1 MEVTGETLLR
11 AGKGELEGLLVSMT
25 PGQGWT
31 QNSGQ
36 SLSSLVRFF
45 FFLFVVTE
53 RNQKQCYCVGCFP
66 VPGAA
71 LYVWKMTLYAM
82 YLASK

>member
-11 AGKGELEGLLVSMT
+11 VGKGELEGLLVSMT

-53 RNQKQCYCVGCFP
+53 RNQKQRYCDGCFP

-71 LYVWKMTLYAM
+71 LCVWKMTLYAM